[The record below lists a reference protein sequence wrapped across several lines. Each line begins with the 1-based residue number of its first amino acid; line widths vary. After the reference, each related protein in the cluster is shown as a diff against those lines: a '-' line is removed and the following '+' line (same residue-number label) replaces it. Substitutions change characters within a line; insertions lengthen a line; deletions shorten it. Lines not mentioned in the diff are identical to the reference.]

1 MRLVQIFAAMS
12 LLGYCKDETVRAYGG
27 DAAVWHLQSID
38 GAPYPL
44 RATLRFPEEGRLTGE
59 APCNLYS
66 GTQTAPYPWFA
77 AKEVTTTH
85 RTCPDL
91 DAETSYFHAL
101 AEMTLVEVAGEVL
114 ILSNVKGREMVFR
127 AGGDG
132 E

>member
-1 MRLVQIFAAMS
+1 MRAALILAVMS

-38 GAPYPL
+38 GVPYPV
-44 RATLRFPEEGRLTGE
+44 RATLRFPEEGRLSGE

-77 AKEVTTTH
+77 AEEVTTTRH
-85 RTCPDL
+85 TCPAL
-91 DAETSYFHAL
+91 DAETRYFRAL

-114 ILSNVKGREMVFR
+114 ILSNDKGREMVFR
-127 AGGDG
+127 AGGNG